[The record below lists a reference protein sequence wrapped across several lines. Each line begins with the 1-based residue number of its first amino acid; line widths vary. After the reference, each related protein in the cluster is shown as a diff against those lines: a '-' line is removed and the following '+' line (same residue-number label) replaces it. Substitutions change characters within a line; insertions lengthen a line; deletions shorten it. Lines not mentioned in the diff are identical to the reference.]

1 MTIFSVYLIVS
12 IKNKKVYSYVGY
24 TNDLKK
30 RIFKHNNSIGAKY
43 TKGKIWKLAYF
54 KNYRSKS
61 RAMTEEYNLKKNYK
75 LRKEIK
81 LKYLKNEN
89 INFITL

>member
-1 MTIFSVYLIVS
+1 M
-12 IKNKKVYSYVGY
+12 
-24 TNDLKK
+24 
-30 RIFKHNNSIGAKY
+30 A
-43 TKGKIWKLAYF
+43 
-54 KNYRSKS
+54 
-61 RAMTEEYNLKKNYK
+61 EEYNLKKNYK